1 MEAKRKSAHQL
12 AREIGSGQNTACRL
26 TEEGLKRCKNL
37 NASLNTFTFIAENEA
52 LEQANR
58 VDKTIAAGEELP
70 LAGVPL
76 AVKDDFCCS
85 GLPASLGSAAFKNF
99 VPSYSA
105 AAVEAL
111 LEAGCVLIGKTNLDD
126 MGMGSS
132 TLSSPFGP
140 SLNPWSTDHA
150 AGSAG
155 AAAVSSGQCL
165 LSLESDTGGA
175 LRLGASHCG
184 IFGLRPTPGRIS
196 RYGLS
201 AFSSSFSQVGIA
213 AANPED
219 IGAVLE
225 VLSGFDERDV
235 STALCRELPPEK
247 EKNIDP
253 GAITIGVWNGDGD
266 RLSSA
271 NRDLIR
277 QTGEKLQQDG
287 FKISEIS
294 LELFPEALRA
304 YYIVVFAEASSNLSR
319 YDGIRFGEAYAA
331 RNLDE
336 LYEQSR
342 RRTFGEEAR
351 RRSIYGTVLLGK
363 ERFEPFYR
371 QALKIRRLFKEEL
384 ARVFKH
390 CDLLLM
396 PVVNNHAPL
405 IGREAVFIDQYEED
419 YYSAPV
425 SLAGLPALSLPA
437 GTVGN
442 MPVGLQLI
450 GPPLADDLI
459 LKVAAG
465 IAEGAAIPPIAERTG
480 RDA

>member
-12 AREIGSGQNTACRL
+12 AREIGNGQNTARRL

-52 LEQANR
+52 LEQAKR
-58 VDKTIAAGEELP
+58 VDKMIAAGEELP

-99 VPSYSA
+99 VSPYSA

-140 SLNPWSTDHA
+140 SLNPWSTEYA

-184 IFGLRPTPGRIS
+184 IFGLRPTPGLIS

-201 AFSSSFSQVGIA
+201 AFSSSFSQAGIA

-219 IGAVLE
+219 IGVALE

-235 STALCRELPPEK
+235 STVLCRELPQEK
-247 EKNIDP
+247 EKDIDP
-253 GAITIGVWNGDGD
+253 GTITIGVWDGDGD
-266 RLSSA
+266 RQSSA
-271 NRDLIR
+271 NRDLIG
-277 QTGEKLQQDG
+277 QTGEKFRQGD

-294 LELFPEALRA
+294 LELFQETLRA
-304 YYIVVFAEASSNLSR
+304 YYIVAFAEASSNLSR
-319 YDGIRFGEAYAA
+319 YDGIRFGEAAAA

-342 RRTFGEEAR
+342 RCTFGKEAR
-351 RRSIYGTVLLGK
+351 RRSIFGTVLLGK
-363 ERFEPFYR
+363 DRFEPYYR
-371 QALKIRRLFKEEL
+371 QALKIRRLFQEEM
-384 ARVFKH
+384 ARVFKQ
-390 CDLLLM
+390 CDLLLL
-396 PVVNNHAPL
+396 PVVKNLAPL
-405 IGREAVFIDQYEED
+405 IGREAGFIDQYEED
-419 YYSAPV
+419 YYTAPI

-437 GTVGN
+437 GTIEN
-442 MPVGLQLI
+442 MPVGLQLV

-465 IAEGAAIPPIAERTG
+465 IAEGLSIPPIAVRPG
-480 RDA
+480 RDS